1 MSDTESCPDPFLLS
15 LASSAYK
22 PKISLKSL
30 IASRYC
36 APVSLGWIVSLSLD
50 GSILGEMG
58 STSERAGIRRSARR
72 RCCAG
77 LDRRKSINN
86 RAVFGWGGF
95 GLKPAEFNVTTT
107 GLAAWIRSRWPTCT
121 KLTSLPSWPLRFACR
136 DHLGSKLDRLDIRKM

>member
-22 PKISLKSL
+22 PKISRKAL

-50 GSILGEMG
+50 CSILGEMG

-77 LDRRKSINN
+77 VDRRKSINSGV
-86 RAVFGWGGF
+86 VFGWGGF

-107 GLAAWIRSRWPTCT
+107 GLTVFTHSMGA
-121 KLTSLPSWPLRFACR
+121 
-136 DHLGSKLDRLDIRKM
+136 H